1 MSKGTVSSSNG
12 SSQPGTGAGET
23 TGVSTTSTSTNS
35 EEEEQAKLGQALKPD
50 SVEKERSPVAI
61 VTGTAGDQSTLQQE
75 TAGVA
80 VGLKMSGEEGGS
92 DGDRTMSGVEEECQS
107 GVTITDSSSGAADVI
122 GDGTDSGPG
131 P

>member
-1 MSKGTVSSSNG
+1 MSKGIVSSSNG

-35 EEEEQAKLGQALKPD
+35 QEEQAKLGQPLKPD

-61 VTGTAGDQSTLQQE
+61 VTGTAGDQSTLQEE
-75 TAGVA
+75 TAGEA
-80 VGLKMSGEEGGS
+80 AGLKVSGEEGGS
-92 DGDRTMSGVEEECQS
+92 DGDRTMSGVEEEWKS
-107 GVTITDSSSGAADVI
+107 GVTIADSSGRAADII